1 MIVLVAV
8 LLVLL
13 VQPNFQSTFQSS
25 FPSLSPLRHT
35 PRVRLEQVIH
45 GEVKY
50 FCCVTGIVF
59 AICKIS
65 LNDTLLKANKTPN
78 KPTQKSP
85 QKQNTHTK
93 KPNFKKKKKSP
104 TDFQNSVDSRRKKNG
119 REGREKCY

>member
-65 LNDTLLKANKTPN
+65 LNDTLLKANKTAN
-78 KPTQKSP
+78 KPTQK
-85 QKQNTHTK
+85 KKNQNTHTK
-93 KPNFKKKKKSP
+93 KPNLKKKKSP
-104 TDFQNSVDSRRKKNG
+104 ADFQNSVDSRRKKNG